1 MIKGLLIYINIIF
14 LSAISFFTAGEVTV
28 SASVPTTAKPG
39 ETFEIALTVNKGDL
53 MSFSKLQY
61 DIPAGATATP
71 VDSKG
76 GDFKVS
82 NNVVKINWTG
92 LPHESTFTVK
102 FKVTTSTE
110 TSGIVPLTGKF
121 AYTSN
126 GEVKEVFFTQSNI
139 NFGNASATANTPSN
153 NTTTTATTST
163 TAVAQNNTAASNTT
177 AAATAN
183 NQSSN
188 SITAKR
194 VLSATTVANG
204 GSFMVEITVTK
215 NDITGYA
222 KIQDNLPAGFT
233 AEEVDSYG
241 GLFTVED
248 GKAKILWT
256 TMPSATVF
264 KVKYK
269 VNVDNTVKGK
279 QKIDGFFSYLPD
291 QNADTKITIA
301 TSEITVGEAATAVN
315 NNSPT
320 TTNTAAANST
330 TTNTATTNTTNTP
343 SANTANNTTAA
354 ANNAATTNNSTKT
367 ENNTTAA
374 SANTTSNTS
383 NTASTESN
391 NSSNTDSTQTSTQPK
406 ETAVVK
412 VIEKEKPSATS
423 TTSSTSTPKKTK
435 TAKEPSTKVSS
446 TPEVINNPGA
456 TNNNQ
461 ELFYSVQICA
471 LKRAVDVSYFE
482 KNHAM
487 KQKIYVQMH
496 EGWHKYTVGEF
507 GVYKEARDYRETV
520 KTENKIV
527 GPFVTAYN
535 KGIRITVQEALMISK
550 QQWVQ

>member
-14 LSAISFFTAGEVTV
+14 LSAISFFSAGEVTV
-28 SASVPTTAKPG
+28 SASVPTSAKPG
-39 ETFEIALTVNKGDL
+39 QTFEIALTVNKGDL

-82 NNVVKINWTG
+82 NNTVKINWTG
-92 LPHESTFTVK
+92 LPHEPSFTVK
-102 FKVTTSTE
+102 FKVTASSE

-121 AYTSN
+121 SYTAN

-139 NFGNASATANTPSN
+139 NFGNAAN
-153 NTTTTATTST
+153 
-163 TAVAQNNTAASNTT
+163 TAVANNSTESAPTNATTNQNTPATTNNTANNTNNST
-177 AAATAN
+177 ITAN
-183 NQSSN
+183 
-188 SITAKR
+188 R

-204 GSFMVEITVTK
+204 GSFTVEITVTK

-222 KIQDNLPAGFT
+222 KIQDNLPAGFS

-256 TMPSATVF
+256 TMPSASVF

-269 VNVDNTVKGK
+269 VNVDNAVKGK

-301 TSEITVGEAATAVN
+301 TSEITVGDAANTVATNNTTA
-315 NNSPT
+315 T
-320 TTNTAAANST
+320 NST
-330 TTNTATTNTTNTP
+330 TSPSNNTATATNNANATNNTT
-343 SANTANNTTAA
+343 TANNTAT
-354 ANNAATTNNSTKT
+354 NNTTTNNTAAKT
-367 ENNTTAA
+367 ETKARASNNESANNT
-374 SANTTSNTS
+374 SASNT
-383 NTASTESN
+383 N
-391 NSSNTDSTQTSTQPK
+391 NSSNSTSEESNNASNTENTQKSVEPK
-406 ETAVVK
+406 KTEVVK
-412 VIEKEKPSATS
+412 VIEKEKASPTS
-423 TTSSTSTPKKTK
+423 TTATTSAPKKTK
-435 TAKEPSTKVSS
+435 TVKENSATASAAPA
-446 TPEVINNPGA
+446 VITNPGA

-461 ELFYSVQICA
+461 ELYYSVQICA